1 MFGYLS
7 GHLQKLN
14 WRSCHSSLLIRFL
27 VLPSMWEVNGWNL
40 LPPST
45 AEVLFGV
52 REYCVKGLR
61 FMSCSGVNGA
71 T

>member
-1 MFGYLS
+1 MFGYLL
-7 GHLQKLN
+7 GYLQKLN

-27 VLPSMWEVNGWNL
+27 VLPSISEVNWWNL

-52 REYCVKGLR
+52 CKSV
-61 FMSCSGVNGA
+61 
-71 T
+71 